1 MTEQQNVRE
10 VICALGKGK
19 VEKLKGDGK
28 CRDGAGDSKQDGGDR
43 PH

>member
-1 MTEQQNVRE
+1 M
-10 VICALGKGK
+10 LGKRYVLWKKGK